1 MTSEQHNR
9 YVAYSFFA
17 FAGFQ
22 GFWLLI
28 MMLWFFVFFSFGPG
42 NGDPGFPPVM
52 MAVML
57 AFMSVFFLLFT
68 VPALVAGWA
77 MIKKKPWAR
86 VAGIVGAVFSAMSA
100 PVGTA
105 ACVYSLWFW
114 TSDRW
119 KEVYELG
126 TADQA
131 STPGLPGGEEFRSAD
146 EFGTAKDWM
155 KEPPDWR

>member
-22 GFWLLI
+22 GFWLLV
-28 MMLWFFVFFSFGPG
+28 MMLWFFMFLSFGPG
-42 NGDPGFPPVM
+42 SGDPEFPPVM
-52 MAVML
+52 MGFML
-57 AFMSVFFLLFT
+57 VFMSLFFILFT

-77 MIKKKPWAR
+77 MLKQKPWAR
-86 VAGIVGAVFSAMSA
+86 IAGIVGAVFCAMSA

-105 ACVYSLWFW
+105 ACIYSLWFW

-119 KEVYELG
+119 KEVYQQG
-126 TADQA
+126 IADQS
-131 STPGLPGGEEFRSAD
+131 STRGLAGGEQFEPAD
-146 EFGTAKDWM
+146 QFSTAKDWM